1 MVEIAPRRCD
11 HVLLRQV
18 LAAALLAER
27 EVLVRGGAAF
37 IDSTPEV
44 QPLVS
49 DWEKFIDSFRL
60 GAFDINGD
68 DLVFTPGQ
76 VRHGIYSFETNPYSS
91 AVELALLMAP
101 ALSARPYRSA
111 LDLRGVTH
119 AAHSYA
125 TDFVRETLFA
135 LFEPMG
141 FYTSLSLRRFGFYGT
156 GKGEMEVKV
165 FPSRSRQAGSI
176 IPACVPRVTGAR
188 VYISRYPSTLA
199 YEQKDILS
207 GDLGLDPATVGIM
220 EIMNAAGSGNALHAH
235 LDWGGIDVLLPHV
248 IDAYSFD
255 GSRVADEAAL
265 CDAVRVFANFVRGV
279 VADGV
284 LPAVVVRELVPYAVM
299 TGSRLPDSGDP
310 DAVEESLAVMRA
322 LLG

>member
-1 MVEIAPRRCD
+1 MVEIAPTRCD

-27 EVLVRGGAAF
+27 EVVIKGGACF

-49 DWEKFIDSFRL
+49 DWEKFLDGFRL
-60 GAFDINGD
+60 GAFDISGR
-68 DLVFTPGQ
+68 DLVFTPGP
-76 VRHGIYSFETNPYSS
+76 VRHGIYDFETNPYSS

-101 ALSARPYRSA
+101 SLSACPYRSA
-111 LDLRGVTH
+111 LVLRGVTH

-135 LFEPMG
+135 LLESMG
-141 FYTSLSLRRFGFYGT
+141 FYASLSLGRFGFYGT
-156 GKGEMEVKV
+156 GGGALEVKV
-165 FPSRSRQAGSI
+165 FPSGAAQAKTTL
-176 IPACVPRVTGAR
+176 PACVPRVTGAR
-188 VYISRYPSTLA
+188 VYVSRYPSTLA
-199 YEQKDILS
+199 YEQKGILS
-207 GDLGLDPATVGIM
+207 GDLGLDPSAVGIM

-235 LDWGGIDVLLPHV
+235 LDWGGVDVLLPHV

-255 GSRVADEAAL
+255 GSSVADERAL
-265 CDAVRVFANFVRGV
+265 CDAARAFAKFVLGV

-284 LPAVVVRELVPYAVM
+284 LPAAVVRELAPYAVM

-322 LLG
+322 LLD